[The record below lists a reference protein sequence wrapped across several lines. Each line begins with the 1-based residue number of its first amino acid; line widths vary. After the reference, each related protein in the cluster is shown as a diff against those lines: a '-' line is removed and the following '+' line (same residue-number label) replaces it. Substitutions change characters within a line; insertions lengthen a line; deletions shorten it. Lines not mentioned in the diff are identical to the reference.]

1 MNIDNLYL
9 KYLIRSHTII
19 GIFVL
24 FFFFLSTYF
33 GTITLL
39 KPYLNSWQNPSRY
52 FVDTSKNIDLDSS
65 INNALKQLGN
75 PKDRVQVELPSFKDR
90 ALSVNFGLS
99 NKVYVNPA
107 TGELLDTKLEDN
119 FLSDFFNKMHINLN
133 MSKVGQTLIGLSS
146 IGIIFLTFT
155 GVYLWLLNRKNRV
168 KVKNFWFKWHKDLS
182 LIAVP
187 YIFAFAI
194 SGAFF
199 GFTLG
204 NSEFFTKSATNGKES
219 STGKVVRPIIY
230 PPLAKVKMS
239 NESAEMLSFLTL
251 FNIAKEK
258 YPELK
263 ITNINL
269 FKWEDKNAQI
279 VFSGYLQNNRI
290 LTGKVNRATVTLS
303 GVNGELIDKKGLEK
317 SHLIST
323 FLSGFYFFHFIP
335 DEGFVVR
342 LLYFIFG
349 IGFAISMVF
358 GLLIWIEK
366 SKSKVSINGNY
377 FSIFSKLIFASS
389 LGIIPATTFVVLLYW
404 LLPFDIED
412 RATWLS
418 GSFFAFWSFS
428 LFLCVYI
435 KKTLITLKIF
445 TFFTTIFLILIFF
458 VHQITTGFFIWELYF
473 SNLKVAFYIDLTI
486 LAFSILLSILIFK
499 IEKIKFLKRFEGL

>member
-1 MNIDNLYL
+1 MNVDNLYL

-52 FVDTSKNIDLDSS
+52 FIDNSKNIDLDSS
-65 INNALKQLGN
+65 INNALEQLGN
-75 PKDRVQVELPSFKDR
+75 PDDRVQIELPSFKDR

-99 NKVYVNPA
+99 NKVYVNPS

-119 FLSDFFNKMHINLN
+119 FLSEFFNRMHINLN

-146 IGIIFLTFT
+146 IGIIFLTIT

-187 YIFAFAI
+187 YILAFAI
-194 SGAFF
+194 SGALF

-204 NSEFFTKSATNGKES
+204 NSELFTKSATNGKES

-230 PPLAKVKMS
+230 PPLAKVQKS
-239 NESAEMLSFLTL
+239 GQSAEMLPFLTL
-251 FNIAKEK
+251 YNIAKEK

-269 FKWEDKNAQI
+269 FKWKDKNAQI

-303 GVNGELIDKKGLEK
+303 GVSGELIDKKGLEK
-317 SHLIST
+317 SHIISKV
-323 FLSGFYFFHFIP
+323 LSGFYFFHFIP
-335 DEGFVVR
+335 DEGLFIR
-342 LLYFIFG
+342 ALYFIFG
-349 IGFAISMVF
+349 IGFAISMFF

-366 SKSKVSINGNY
+366 SRKDYRNENY
-377 FSIFSKLIFASS
+377 FSILSKLIFASS
-389 LGIIPATTFVVLLYW
+389 IGVIPATTFVVLLYW
-404 LLPFDIED
+404 LLPFELED

-418 GSFFAFWSFS
+418 GAFFAFWSFS
-428 LFLCVYI
+428 LFLCIYI
-435 KKTLITLKIF
+435 KKTLFTLKMF
-445 TFFTTIFLILIFF
+445 TLFTAIFLLLTFV
-458 VHQITTGFFIWELYF
+458 VHQINIGFFIWELYSF
-473 SNLKVAFYIDLTI
+473 DLKEAFYIDFTI
-486 LAFSILLSILIFK
+486 LLFSLFLFLLTLK
-499 IEKIKFLKRFEGL
+499 IEKIEFLKRFEGL